1 MFLFHGMVNKMNIR
15 PYRKQAGAILV
26 MFTIGLFSLLVVAAM
41 ALDGGHMLLNKGR
54 LQNAVDAAAIGA
66 AKVLQGEGTLFE
78 ARQEATSILIQNL
91 QYDENSELDNGVNLS
106 VLDYNLTQVAPNLFI
121 EFSEWPDPFSPV
133 LDEGTEYVRVRI
145 ENVGLDNFIA
155 QIINFNKFV
164 RASAVAGRSTDIEC
178 IDKVVPMMVCGY
190 YPEPNLPELVEEGK
204 PFGIP
209 LNELFVMKGA
219 AQQTDSIGPGNF
231 QLLRLGDNKGG
242 DDISKALAGEY
253 SYDACVSAGD
263 EIPTETGNTA
273 GPVAKGI
280 NTRFGEWTGNDEKG
294 PINSI
299 DHKRDADICEGQRIQ
314 VDEDVNIIVDADG
327 NPVDELGNIIDYYH
341 YDQYAP
347 PPGTDRP
354 NSCPELFNGNI
365 LRDATTLGGRRE
377 IPVVIG
383 ICDGMTNGSN
393 TITAVGTGC
402 FFLTQKVSDQ
412 TPGKLGYVVGEF
424 VSTCSSE
431 GAASF
436 DPNFVSN
443 TSTIVLYRDPD
454 SPDS

>member
-1 MFLFHGMVNKMNIR
+1 
-15 PYRKQAGAILV
+15 

-91 QYDENSELDNGVNLS
+91 QYGENSELDNGINLS
-106 VLDYNLTQVAPNLFI
+106 DVDYNLTQVAPNLFI
-121 EFSEWPDPFSPV
+121 EFSEWPDPFVSV
-133 LDEGTEYVRVRI
+133 LDEGTKYVRVRI
-145 ENVGLDNFIA
+145 ENVGLDNFLA

-178 IDKVVPMMVCGY
+178 LDKVVPMMVCGH

-209 LNELFVMKGA
+209 LNEIFVMKAGSKQDKA
-219 AQQTDSIGPGNF
+219 IGPGNF
-231 QLLRLGDNKGG
+231 QLLRLDDSKGAK
-242 DDISKALAGEY
+242 DMKLALAG
-253 SYDACVSAGD
+253 DFTPGQCVSPGD
-263 EIPTETGNTA
+263 VVETEPGGSV
-273 GPVAKGI
+273 GPVAQGL
-280 NTRFGEWTGNDEKG
+280 NTRFGEWKG
-294 PINSI
+294 GGVNSI
-299 DHKRDADICEGQRIQ
+299 DHKRDEDICQGERISLDDEGN
-314 VDEDVNIIVDADG
+314 VVVNDDG
-327 NPVDELGNIIDYYH
+327 VPVDPDNEDHIVDYYH
-341 YDQYAP
+341 YDQYLP
-347 PPGTDRP
+347 PEEGTVP
-354 NSCPELFNGNI
+354 PSSCPDDSYTGDI
-365 LRDATTLGGRRE
+365 LRNDSTTTAGRRE

-383 ICDGMTNGSN
+383 ICDGMTNGAN
-393 TITAVGTGC
+393 TITAVGIGC
-402 FFLTQKVSDQ
+402 FFLAQDVIQ
-412 TPGKLGYVVGEF
+412 TGTDSYVVGEF
-424 VSTCSSE
+424 TRTCVSD

>member
-1 MFLFHGMVNKMNIR
+1 
-15 PYRKQAGAILV
+15 

-66 AKVLQGEGTLFE
+66 AKVLQGEGTLFQ
-78 ARQEATSILIQNL
+78 ARQEATNILIQNL

-106 VLDYNLTQVAPNLFI
+106 VVDYNLTQVAPNLFI
-121 EFSEWPDPFSPV
+121 EFSEWPDPFNPV
-133 LDEGTEYVRVRI
+133 LDEGTKYVRVRI

-178 IDKVVPMMVCGY
+178 LDKVVPMMVCGY
-190 YPEPNLPELVEEGK
+190 YPEPNLPELLVEGM

-209 LNELFVMKGA
+209 LNEIFVMKAGSNQDKA
-219 AQQTDSIGPGNF
+219 IGPGNF
-231 QLLRLGDNKGG
+231 QLLRLGDSSGAK
-242 DDISKALAGEY
+242 DIRLALAG
-253 SYDACVSAGD
+253 DFTPDHCVKPGD
-263 EIPTETGNTA
+263 VVSTEPGGSV
-273 GPVAKGI
+273 GPVAQGI
-280 NTRFGEWTGNDEKG
+280 NTRFGDWQGGGT
-294 PINSI
+294 NSI
-299 DHKRDADICEGQRIQ
+299 DHKRDADICQGER
-314 VDEDVNIIVDADG
+314 IIVDDEGNVVVNDDG
-327 NPVDELGNIIDYYH
+327 VPVDLDNGIIDYYS
-341 YDQYAP
+341 YAQYM
-347 PPGTDRP
+347 PPGEGVLP
-354 NSCPELFNGNI
+354 PSSCPDDSFTGDI
-365 LRDATTLGGRRE
+365 LRDDTTISGRRE

-383 ICDGMTNGSN
+383 ICDGATNGMN
-393 TITAVGTGC
+393 DITAVGIGC
-402 FFLTQKVSDQ
+402 FFLSQEVIQKG
-412 TPGKLGYVVGEF
+412 TEAYVVGEF
-424 VSTCSSE
+424 VRTCVSE